1 MKKPILGGG
10 LSLTTVRAV
19 AMIGIVFATAM
30 LYYDWTVTMTG
41 ATPVVQFFK
50 WSDSTNAT
58 TIDLTYHVYANLW
71 LIEDNATYGIK
82 NWGATPKTVYM
93 WVESTNVTTPTDWF
107 ANFTIQIRNQTGVV
121 LATWTT
127 TKFGSLGEG
136 TAVSWTADANG
147 IKTDTIKVLF
157 KGGNS
162 VVVGEAVKVSL
173 KLKVQE

>member
-10 LSLTTVRAV
+10 LSLTAIRVI
-19 AMIGIVFATAM
+19 AMIGIVFAAPL

-50 WSDSTNAT
+50 WSDSSNAT
-58 TIDLTYHVYANLW
+58 TIDLTYNIYPSLW
-71 LIEDNATYGIK
+71 VIDDNATYGIK

-93 WVESTNVTTPTDWF
+93 WVDNCNRTTWF
-107 ANFTIQIRNQTGVV
+107 GNFTVQIRNETGTI

-127 TKFGSLGEG
+127 TNFASVGEG

-147 IKTDTIKVLF
+147 IKTDTIKVLY
-157 KGGNS
+157 KATAS
-162 VVVGEAVKVSL
+162 VTTGQVARVTL
-173 KLKVQE
+173 KLKTAG